1 MRFLTAFCVGV
12 AATLAWQ
19 SYGDL
24 ARQNIANSYPQ
35 LAWLAPE
42 AAVAQTASA
51 TIVPPIASPDQ
62 QQLKAMSF
70 DLAAL
75 RQTVDDLA
83 ALRQRVD
90 QIAVGQDRM
99 TRDITAKLQAAE
111 QDILDK
117 ISVPPPPPAAAPS
130 RKPAAPPL
138 QLAPSR

>member
-1 MRFLTAFCVGV
+1 MRFLIAFCVGV

-19 SYGDL
+19 SHGD
-24 ARQNIANSYPQ
+24 AVRQIIANSYPQ

-42 AAVAQTASA
+42 AAVAETVPAA
-51 TIVPPIASPDQ
+51 IVPPVTSPDQ
-62 QQLKAMSF
+62 QQFKAMSF
-70 DLAAL
+70 
-75 RQTVDDLA
+75 DLA

-90 QIAVGQDRM
+90 QIAAGQDRI

-117 ISVPPPPPAAAPS
+117 ISAPPPQPAAASARKSTPS
-130 RKPAAPPL
+130 PL